1 MPQNTPSNVARLGA
15 KVVLHVSS
23 LCPYD
28 DPLVIARQGTV
39 RMEILKQVPDAEHL
53 DAIFGAVGGGGL
65 VTGIC
70 EYVKRITN
78 PCTRDI
84 GAETFDGDAMARSLD
99 KGDRVTLAEVC
110 NSGREDVL
118 ASRLS
123 PSAARS
129 ATNRNRSK
137 FMFDNGDK
145 LFARFDELIVR
156 DIPLQ
161 PGKCKESTPARSKST
176 TAPAAVSDHP
186 PTARC
191 GDTIKLDAKA
201 NARN

>member
-1 MPQNTPSNVARLGA
+1 
-15 KVVLHVSS
+15 

-118 ASRLS
+118 VCRRLVRLLAFRQALRVRPRIVTGQS
-123 PSAARS
+123 SCLTM
-129 ATNRNRSK
+129 ATN
-137 FMFDNGDK
+137 FLPD
-145 LFARFDELIVR
+145 
-156 DIPLQ
+156 
-161 PGKCKESTPARSKST
+161 STS
-176 TAPAAVSDHP
+176 
-186 PTARC
+186 
-191 GDTIKLDAKA
+191 
-201 NARN
+201 